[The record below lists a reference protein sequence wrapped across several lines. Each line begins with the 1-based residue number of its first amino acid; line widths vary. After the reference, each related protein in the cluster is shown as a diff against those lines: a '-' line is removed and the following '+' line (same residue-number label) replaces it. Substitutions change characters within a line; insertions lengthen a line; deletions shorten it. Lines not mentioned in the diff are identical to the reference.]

1 MDETVAL
8 ASSQPGGPLK
18 IAASSAYANTD
29 LTEVMAAYHAQEPGT
44 NFELTVFENMRDIA
58 MTAFD
63 VCFTAERRLRDSSL
77 VSRPL
82 AQTHDVIVAAPAYL
96 KRHTTLRAPEDL
108 IYHDALLTSDA
119 PSRYWEFRDADRTHR
134 VVVKPMMNAQSPF
147 IIKRAVLAGMGIGRL
162 SRSIVQDE
170 LAAGTLKPLLS
181 EFTLDGDERT
191 VWILYSGQ
199 PHMAIAVR
207 RFVDFVVARYHQ
219 SDPQSNATP
228 RLSVGRVQH
237 LLDNSELLPD
247 SICSL

>member
-1 MDETVAL
+1 
-8 ASSQPGGPLK
+8 
-18 IAASSAYANTD
+18 
-29 LTEVMAAYHAQEPGT
+29 
-44 NFELTVFENMRDIA
+44 
-58 MTAFD
+58 
-63 VCFTAERRLRDSSL
+63 
-77 VSRPL
+77 
-82 AQTHDVIVAAPAYL
+82 
-96 KRHTTLRAPEDL
+96 
-108 IYHDALLTSDA
+108 
-119 PSRYWEFRDADRTHR
+119 
-134 VVVKPMMNAQSPF
+134 
-147 IIKRAVLAGMGIGRL
+147 VLAGMGIGRL